1 MNRVIVCDTGPLIHL
16 SEADAIHLLKLAGG
30 ILIPPAVATEFKS
43 NPANG
48 NLPDWIQ
55 IHELTT
61 RSAAQV
67 VRWVKNDYVDMG
79 EAEAI
84 ALALQQHSDWLLTD
98 DAEARQFAEGLG
110 LEVHGSIGLL
120 LWAVASGYTEN
131 RAQAYQILNGLERSS
146 LWISERVVTAAA
158 EAIDELTSE

>member
-61 RSAAQV
+61 RSTAQV

-98 DAEARQFAEGLG
+98 DAEARQFAESLG